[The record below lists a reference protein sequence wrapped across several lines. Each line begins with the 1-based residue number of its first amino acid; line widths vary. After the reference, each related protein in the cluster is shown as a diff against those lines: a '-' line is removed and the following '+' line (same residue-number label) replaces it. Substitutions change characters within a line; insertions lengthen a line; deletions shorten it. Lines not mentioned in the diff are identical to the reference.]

1 MPTDPPTP
9 DRTLTLTDGLAM
21 LIGIVLGIGIFKA
34 PSLVASN
41 VPNETVFIALWLL
54 GGAIAFVGALCY
66 TELCTTYPN
75 AGGEYHFL
83 RLAYGR
89 RVAVLFGWARGTVI
103 QTGAIAA
110 VAFVYGDYAH
120 ALLPLGA
127 YGPSIHAIVA
137 LVVITAINLVGT
149 FQSRMAQVICEALTI
164 TGMLAVIAGGI
175 LTPSAAPA
183 ASAAASGSGGSLGL
197 AMVFIM
203 LTYGGW
209 NEAAY
214 LSGEMRDARRNMVRL
229 FVIGMIVVT
238 AVYVATNIAYL
249 RVFGL
254 DGLRA
259 SNAIGDD
266 MMRRVF
272 GSWSAPIFGVI
283 VCGAA
288 LSTLNGTIFTG
299 ARSYYALGRD
309 LPVLGRLGVWSERG
323 GNPFNAILIQ
333 SVISL
338 VLILFGMLARD
349 GFEAMVAYAAPVF
362 WFFLLLV
369 GASLFVFRWRDP
381 QREVPFR
388 VPLYPVTPALFCA
401 TCAWMMYS
409 SLAYAGIGSILGV
422 VVLLCGVPLLL
433 TRANEE
439 TD

>member
-1 MPTDPPTP
+1 MSPQTQTP
-9 DRTLTLTDGLAM
+9 ARSLTLLDGLAM
-21 LIGIVLGIGIFKA
+21 LIGIVLGIGIFRA
-34 PSLVASN
+34 PSLVAN
-41 VPNETVFIALWLL
+41 FVPNETVFIALWFL
-54 GGAIAFVGALCY
+54 GGVIAFIGALCY
-66 TELCTTYPN
+66 IELCTTYPN

-110 VAFVYGDYAH
+110 VAFVYGDYAN
-120 ALLPLGA
+120 ALLPLGQ
-127 YGPSIHAIVA
+127 YGPALHAVIS
-137 LVVITAINLVGT
+137 LIVITAINLIGT
-149 FQSRMAQVICEALTI
+149 FQSRRAQVICEAMTI
-164 TGMLAVIAGGI
+164 TGMLAVIAGGF

-183 ASAAASGSGGSLGL
+183 AAAATGGGGGSLGL

-209 NEAAY
+209 NEVAY
-214 LSGEMRDARRNMVRL
+214 LSGEMKDPRRNMVRV
-229 FVIGMIVVT
+229 FVIGMIAVT
-238 AVYVATNIAYL
+238 ALYVIVNIAYL
-249 RVFGL
+249 NVFGL

-259 SNAIGDD
+259 SKAIGED

-272 GSWSAPIFGVI
+272 GGWSAVIFGLI

-309 LPVLGRLGVWSERG
+309 LPVLGKLGVWSERG
-323 GNPFNAILIQ
+323 GNPFNAIVIQ
-333 SVISL
+333 SAISL

-349 GFEAMVAYAAPVF
+349 GFEAMIAYTAPVF

-422 VVLLCGVPLLL
+422 VVLLLGVPLLL
-433 TRANEE
+433 TLPDGE
-439 TD
+439 T

>member
-1 MPTDPPTP
+1 MSPQTQTP
-9 DRTLTLTDGLAM
+9 ARSLTLLDGLAM

-34 PSLVASN
+34 PSLVALF

-54 GGAIAFVGALCY
+54 GGVIAFIGALCY
-66 TELCTTYPN
+66 IELCTTYPD

-83 RLAYGR
+83 RRAYGR

-110 VAFVYGDYAH
+110 VAFVYGDYAN
-120 ALLPLGA
+120 ALLPLGQ
-127 YGPSIHAIVA
+127 YGSPLHAVIG
-137 LVVITAINLVGT
+137 LVVITAINLIGT
-149 FQSRMAQVICEALTI
+149 FQSRRTQVICEALTI
-164 TGMLAVIAGGI
+164 TGMLAVIAGG
-175 LTPSAAPA
+175 LLSPSAAPA
-183 ASAAASGSGGSLGL
+183 ASAVAGGPPVSLGL

-209 NEAAY
+209 NEVAY
-214 LSGEMRDARRNMVRL
+214 LSGEMKDPRRNMVRV
-229 FVIGMIVVT
+229 FVIGIIAVT
-238 AVYVATNIAYL
+238 ALYVVVNIAYL
-249 RVFGL
+249 NVFGL

-259 SNAIGDD
+259 SKAIGED

-272 GSWSAPIFGVI
+272 GGWSAVVFGLI

-309 LPVLGRLGVWSERG
+309 LPVLGKLGVWSERG

-333 SVISL
+333 SAISL

-349 GFEAMVAYAAPVF
+349 GFEAMIAYTAPVF
-362 WFFLLLV
+362 WFFLMLV

-422 VVLLCGVPLLL
+422 VVLLLGVPLLFTL
-433 TRANEE
+433 PKER
-439 TD
+439 